1 MVQWFTSLN
10 RDLFSY
16 LHFYIGGHE
25 RPSTSLLDQLKGHF
39 EAIYCICLTKLIV
52 FNVF

>member
-1 MVQWFTSLN
+1 MVHLTKWRPFFLFTFL
-10 RDLFSY
+10 Y
-16 LHFYIGGHE
+16 WGHE

-39 EAIYCICLTKLIV
+39 EAIYCKCLTKLIV